1 MLRRTSGSVVCPSCG
16 SLVGVKDDRC
26 YSCGRANPGL
36 FGFAPLLRQFGNDLG
51 FVPMVMGGSVLMFAL
66 SLLLTAKTSSGG
78 MGGGLMGLSGYAL
91 EALGASGAGPLV
103 RDGRWWTVLSATWL
117 HGSLIHIFFNMMSL
131 RNIGPDMVSIIG
143 PARTIIIYVVG
154 GAVGFLASSLMGSD
168 TAIEIIASLP
178 LPLFILRKLVG
189 AGLTVG
195 ASASIFAL
203 LGALMHYGRKS
214 GSSLIHGQ
222 AMQWAFVMFLYGLFM
237 PGIDNWA
244 HAGGFAGGYLVSSF
258 LNPLTREKGDHLLVA
273 AVCLLMTVAAV
284 LVSIYQNWNLIIS

>member
-103 RDGRWWTVLSATWL
+103 RDGRWWTILSATWL

-195 ASASIFAL
+195 ASASLFAL

-284 LVSIYQNWNLIIS
+284 LVSLYQNWNLIIS

>member
-36 FGFAPLLRQFGNDLG
+36 FGFAPLLRQFGNDFG

>member
-103 RDGRWWTVLSATWL
+103 RDGRWWTILSATWL

-195 ASASIFAL
+195 ASASLFAL

-214 GSSLIHGQ
+214 GSSLIQGQ
-222 AMQWAFVMFLYGLFM
+222 ALQWAFVMFLYGLFM

>member
-103 RDGRWWTVLSATWL
+103 RDGRWWTILSATWL

-195 ASASIFAL
+195 ASASLFAL